1 MVSLVFLPF
10 SPSDAKCVL
19 TWPCRVVDLAE
30 DCSFT
35 DDTSFLQDKIQA
47 DEGSLI
53 SEAERIVLM
62 RKNMEKLEQ
71 SLIMTKIVDDFV
83 RW

>member
-1 MVSLVFLPF
+1 M
-10 SPSDAKCVL
+10 CVDL
-19 TWPCRVVDLAE
+19 AFWVVDLAE

-35 DDTSFLQDKIQA
+35 DGTSFLQDKIQA

-53 SEAERIVLM
+53 SEAERIVFM
-62 RKNMEKLEQ
+62 RKNVEKLEQ